1 MPRFESGIKLFF
13 VLLIAHM
20 ALPGWRCNFSHF
32 EIKSFYDLKN

>member
-20 ALPGWRCNFSHF
+20 ALPVLALQFLTF
-32 EIKSFYDLKN
+32 